1 MNLFWVEEPIFPP
14 EDFKKLAKINNELGI
29 PLAAGENACT
39 HWEFEKMIE
48 AKAVNFTQ
56 PSVIKVGGISEMMKI
71 IKFSEE
77 KNTCNASHSIF
88 WTWFSCISSHCL

>member
-1 MNLFWVEEPIFPP
+1 
-14 EDFKKLAKINNELGI
+14 
-29 PLAAGENACT
+29 
-39 HWEFEKMIE
+39 MIE

-56 PSVIKVGGISEMMKI
+56 PSVIKVGISEMLKI

-88 WTWFSCISSHCL
+88 WTWFFASFTLLLKLKWMFS